1 MKNKS
6 TKKLYI
12 KHKISNQHDN
22 KSILWTGYE
31 ETQNQ
36 KSILKYINNHSK
48 ELRSSYLSWVDSIG
62 NTKINNKK
70 FKDYLET
77 NSGFSLWC
85 MTHFVEKSH
94 TKTRSHYFS
103 IKFLALIDIL
113 NKQEIETIICEVNNL
128 NLQKALE
135 SYCKEKEIILK
146 KPYYTFRYKINNFK
160 IYHIFKGLF
169 LLIRGLLCHL
179 FYRKVKRNPDYFKNN
194 SVSIF
199 SYFLNFEINNHEFH
213 STYWT
218 SLPNYLNNKN
228 VKINWFHHYIKSK
241 GTSNINNDIQI
252 LKKLNNENNYHS
264 FIYNQ
269 IPLTRFFKLLFVW
282 FSKIIKILSIE
293 KKLLNNINNNK
304 NGFLFNFHRNDYYNS
319 IYGSLSIQNIIWE
332 NQFSVIFREIP
343 KQKLGLFLCENQGWE
358 KAFIYHWKKNKHGNL
373 CGVIHSTMPFWDLR
387 YHQSKNHFN
396 DNETF
401 IPYPDFFAINSPIAK
416 KLYLESFQ
424 PKNKLVEVEALRY
437 IGLVGSKMKI
447 KEKNKTIN
455 ELIVIGDYQKNTT
468 IQMLRILNKYKKN
481 NDVEIIFKPHPGN
494 IIDLDQNGLNGININ
509 NDSIQNLSKRY
520 DYFIT
525 TANTSSSIDL
535 ILLRKNFLVYLDQ
548 DDFNL
553 SYLNELKNIDYF
565 YDNQSFDKL
574 ISSLPKN
581 LNTIDPNQL
590 LYLDPSLKKWKDFI
604 NDNFKSFE

>member
-6 TKKLYI
+6 IKKLFI
-12 KHKISNQHDN
+12 KHKISNQHDK

-36 KSILKYINNHSK
+36 KSILLYIKNNSK
-48 ELRSSYLSWVDSIG
+48 ELRSNYLSWIDSIG
-62 NTKINNKK
+62 NTKINNIK
-70 FKDYLET
+70 FKDYLEI
-77 NSGFSLWC
+77 NSGFSLWW
-85 MTHFVEKSH
+85 MTHFAEKSH
-94 TKTRSHYFS
+94 TKTRSHYSS

-113 NKQEIETIICEVNNL
+113 NKWDMKTIICEVDNI
-128 NLQKALE
+128 NLQRALE
-135 SYCKEKEIILK
+135 SYCREKEIIFNPPPYSLK
-146 KPYYTFRYKINNFK
+146 YKIDNFK
-160 IYHIFKGLF
+160 IYHIFKGLV
-169 LLIRGLLCHL
+169 LLIRGLLRHL
-179 FYRKVKRNPDYFKNN
+179 FYKKVKRNPDCFKKN
-194 SVSIF
+194 SVSFF
-199 SYFLNFEINNHEFH
+199 SYLLNFEINNNEFY

-228 VKINWFHHYIKSK
+228 VKINWFHHYLKSK
-241 GTSNINNDIQI
+241 ETNNINDGIQI
-252 LKKLNNENNYHS
+252 LKKLNNDNNAHNL
-264 FIYNQ
+264 IYNQ
-269 IPLTRFFKLLFVW
+269 IPLIRFFKLLFIW
-282 FSKIIKILSIE
+282 FSKILKISIIE
-293 KKLLNNINNNK
+293 KKLFNNIDKSK
-304 NGFLFNFHRNDYYNS
+304 NGFLFNFHIDDYYNS
-319 IYGSLSIQNIIWE
+319 IYGSLCIQNIIWAY
-332 NQFSVIFREIP
+332 QFELILKKIP
-343 KQKLGLFLCENQGWE
+343 RQELGLYLCENQGWE
-358 KAFIYHWKKNKHGNL
+358 RALCYYWEKNGHGNL

-387 YHQSKNHFN
+387 YFQDQNYYNK
-396 DNETF
+396 DNAITQ
-401 IPYPDFFAINSPIAK
+401 PNYYAINSPIAK

-437 IGLVGSKMKI
+437 FGLVGSKMKI

-468 IQMLRILNKYKKN
+468 IQMLRILNNYKKN

-604 NDNFKSFE
+604 NDNFNSFE